1 MSSGQH
7 AALRR
12 CPANEKDKHCQCPQR
27 HSCFCKTRAP
37 VKRIQ
42 KRMCRFPN
50 TNLTWES
57 GGRVRRG
64 ANETSESRGTGI
76 QRPGVSTGHAA
87 ESMGPAKVLL
97 RSEPQF
103 SSSTKWGQTGEMGS
117 RASRPGVHVSHVLF
131 LAPDAGPAP
140 GLQSEKPPDPPR
152 QTSPSSIPK
161 TAESALLSQPGRGQ
175 FPVSDGQASTPGA
188 GKEGWTDRQHISQS
202 LPGLSS
208 LSQPHGVAS

>member
-42 KRMCRFPN
+42 KRVCRFPN

-64 ANETSESRGTGI
+64 ANETSERRGTGI

-117 RASRPGVHVSHVLF
+117 RASHPGVHVSHVLF

-140 GLQSEKPPDPPR
+140 GLQKNHQTLLDKPPQVPSPR
-152 QTSPSSIPK
+152 RRSLLFSLSLAGGSFQCQTVKPAP
-161 TAESALLSQPGRGQ
+161 RGQ
-175 FPVSDGQASTPGA
+175 GRKAGQTDST
-188 GKEGWTDRQHISQS
+188 
-202 LPGLSS
+202 S
-208 LSQPHGVAS
+208 LSPCPGSCL